1 MNIPKK
7 TDYSFINK
15 ITNFIYNHEKNKNN
29 LSILEF
35 GVREGRSTKM
45 FLDIC
50 KKNNGKLIS
59 VDINDYSYLF
69 SDLNWT
75 FIKSKDDNIN
85 YISKFFKNSFDI
97 ILIDSLHEPNHVKKL
112 MYLYWEH
119 LKINGSMYIDDISWL
134 PYIKNGWR
142 DHEFTEKINHDTFHI
157 LLKILLNNSNNFIL
171 EFNFQES
178 GMARITK
185 ISSNPINE
193 LKHYNVRKNYI
204 KNFIKKIIYALK
216 KNE

>member
-1 MNIPKK
+1 MNIQKN
-7 TDYSFINK
+7 TDYNFMNK
-15 ITNFIYNHEKNKNN
+15 IINFIYNHEKNKNN

-59 VDINDYSYLF
+59 IDINDYSNLF
-69 SDLNWT
+69 SDFNWT

-85 YISKFFKNSFDI
+85 YISKFFINAFDI

-112 MYLYWEH
+112 IYLYWEH

-134 PYIKNGWR
+134 PYIKNGWN
-142 DHEFTEKINHDTFHI
+142 DHEFTEKINYDTFHI

-171 EFNFQES
+171 EFNFQDS
-178 GMARITK
+178 GIARITK

-204 KNFIKKIIYALK
+204 KNFIKKIIYIFK

>member
-7 TDYSFINK
+7 TGYSFINK

-29 LSILEF
+29 PSILEF
-35 GVREGRSTKM
+35 GVREGRSTKI
-45 FLDIC
+45 FLDLC
-50 KKNNGKLIS
+50 KKNNGRLIS
-59 VDINDYSYLF
+59 VDIDDYSNLF
-69 SDLNWT
+69 SDSNWT
-75 FIKSKDDNIN
+75 FIKSKDDDID
-85 YISKFFKNSFDI
+85 YISKFFKDSFDI

-112 MYLYWEH
+112 IYLYWKH

-142 DHEFTEKINHDTFHI
+142 DHEFTEKINFDTFHVI
-157 LLKILLNNSNNFIL
+157 LKILLSNSNNFIL
-171 EFNFQES
+171 EFNFQDS

-193 LKHYNVRKNYI
+193 LIHYNVRKNYF
-204 KNFIKKIIYALK
+204 KNFIKKIINTLK
-216 KNE
+216 KIE

>member
-1 MNIPKK
+1 MDIHKK
-7 TDYSFINK
+7 TENGFINK
-15 ITNFIYNHEKNKNN
+15 IYNFIYNHEINKKN

-45 FLDIC
+45 FLDMC
-50 KKNNGKLIS
+50 KKNNGQLTS
-59 VDINDYSYLF
+59 VDINDYSNLF
-69 SDLNWT
+69 SDFNWT
-75 FIKSKDDNIN
+75 FIKSKDDDIY

-112 MYLYWEH
+112 IYLYWVH

-142 DHEFTEKINHDTFHI
+142 DHESTEKINYDTFNI

-171 EFNFQES
+171 EFNFQDS

-193 LKHYNVRKNYI
+193 LINYKVRKNYF
-204 KNFIKKIIYALK
+204 KNFIKKIIYTLK
-216 KNE
+216 KIE